1 MKNDIL
7 ILGGAGHIGLPLG
20 LLFASK
26 NKKVV
31 LYDLNKVNINK
42 IIKKKMPFM
51 EKNGELYLKKYFN
64 KIIPTTNPDY
74 IKSSKVIIICIGTL
88 VKNSK
93 PELNKFLNSVSKIK
107 KYINKDQI
115 IIIRS
120 SIYPGTCEKI
130 KKIFKGIN
138 TNISY
143 CPERVVQGQTLE
155 ELPKLPQIIS
165 GINTN
170 SIFQAKKIFS
180 LICKK
185 TITTSIKEAELI
197 KLFSNALRYINFAT
211 SNQFYMICEKY
222 NINFNHLRNKMI
234 EGYDRNKHIPKA
246 GFAAGPC
253 LYKDTAQLNSF
264 LKDEFT
270 LGKAATKI
278 NQNFPNFIYKIM
290 LRKFKNNLKN
300 KKIGILGMAFKS
312 DIDDIRDSLSVNLF
326 KLLKKKNLKVSISD
340 EFVDM
345 PELINQKKLIQRSN
359 IIILGVPHKKYKKI
373 KIPKHKFLIDSWGYL
388 KNKSHLTE

>member
-1 MKNDIL
+1 MKSDIL

-31 LYDLNKVNINK
+31 LYDINKVNINRISNK
-42 IIKKKMPFM
+42 QMPFM
-51 EKNGELYLKKYFN
+51 EKNGQKYLKRFFK

-74 IKSSKVIIICIGTL
+74 IKHSKVIIICIGTL

-93 PELNKFLNSVSKIK
+93 PELNKFIDSVYKIK
-107 KYINKDQI
+107 KYINKNHT

-130 KKIFKGIN
+130 KEILKNKN
-138 TNISY
+138 NNISY
-143 CPERVVQGQTLE
+143 CPERVVQGQTLD

-165 GINTN
+165 GINKR
-170 SIFQAKKIFS
+170 SINKAKKIFD

-185 TITTSIKEAELI
+185 TITTSIIEAELI
-197 KLFSNALRYINFAT
+197 KLFSNALRYINFST

-234 EGYDRNKHIPKA
+234 DGYDRNKHIPKA

-253 LYKDTAQLNSF
+253 LYKDTMQLNSF
-264 LKDEFT
+264 LKNEFI

-278 NQNFPNFIYKIM
+278 NKNFPSFIYKMMIK
-290 LRKFKNNLKN
+290 KFKSSLKK

-312 DIDDIRDSLSVNLF
+312 NIDDTRDSLSIDLL
-326 KLLKKKNLKVSISD
+326 KLLKKKNLNVNISD
-340 EFVDM
+340 EFVTM
-345 PELINQKKLIQRSN
+345 PGIVDKKKLIEESD

-373 KIPKHKFLIDSWGYL
+373 KIPKNKYLIDSWGFINY
-388 KNKSHLTE
+388 K